1 MAILRE
7 ISIKCYIFAEKM
19 RMGKIIIQLVFD
31 LVPELAQYRDT
42 TLGDHKWYN
51 GKGGYPDGFDNTKS
65 PIRFM
70 IDIVTLSDCLQ
81 ASTEKIARNYRYDK
95 KFDVVG

>member
-1 MAILRE
+1 
-7 ISIKCYIFAEKM
+7 M